1 MALNDDLGNE
11 SIRLLLVEDEE
22 DLRDL
27 LTYRLE
33 KAGYQVKAVESG
45 EDGLNAA
52 QADPPHLV
60 LLDLMLPGIDGL
72 AVCRT
77 LKEDPRTADVPI
89 IMVTARGEEA
99 DVVRG
104 LDMGADDY
112 VVKPFSPRI
121 VLARLRAVLRRS
133 KAESAADPE
142 SPTRIGELIID
153 PQRHEVRVEGEL
165 IPLTITEFRLLELFV
180 HRPGRVMT
188 RHQIIEQL
196 HGQLAAVTD
205 RSVDV
210 QVVGLRKKLGAAAD
224 RIETVRGVGYRFQ
237 S

>member
-1 MALNDDLGNE
+1 MADLDQYNE
-11 SIRLLLVEDEE
+11 SARLLLVEDEE

-33 KAGYQVKAVESG
+33 KVGYQVQAVASG

-72 AVCRT
+72 EVCRT
-77 LKEDPRTADVPI
+77 LKEDPRTAHVPI

-104 LDMGADDY
+104 LDIGADDY
-112 VVKPFSPRI
+112 IVKPFSPRI

-133 KAESAADPE
+133 KVEAEIDSEA
-142 SPTRIGELIID
+142 PTRIGALTID
-153 PQRHEVRVEGEL
+153 PQRHEVRVAGEL
-165 IPLTITEFRLLELFV
+165 VPLTITEFRLLELFIK
-180 HRPGRVMT
+180 RPGRVMT
-188 RHQIIEQL
+188 RHQIIEAL

-210 QVVGLRKKLGAAAD
+210 QVVGLRKKLGVEAD